1 MLSPLLQPY
10 RMALHYMS
18 THGCC
23 LISSN
28 PTGWHCTICLLTAAV
43 SSPPTLQDS
52 TALYVYSRLLSPL
65 LQPYRMA
72 LHYMSTHGCCLISS
86 NPTGW
91 HHFMSLHFDLYIF
104 HVFRPFLYIVSI
116 VVSIFQINAK
126 KILKA
131 FLYCYCIDSW
141 IPHVVDPSLSL
152 SQIPVLGA
160 LVLTQPETDRA
171 VHLLLSSYSVP
182 ILNVVKAT
190 LAWTEL
196 GGLPQAEKKHR
207 CVTCIGYICETAYPS
222 LHGGPVT

>member
-1 MLSPLLQPY
+1 
-10 RMALHYMS
+10 MS

-43 SSPPTLQDS
+43 SSPPTLQDG
-52 TALYVYSRLLSPL
+52 TTLCLYTVIF
-65 LQPYRMA
+65 
-72 LHYMSTHGCCLISS
+72 TF
-86 NPTGW
+86 
-91 HHFMSLHFDLYIF
+91 FMSFVLSY
-104 HVFRPFLYIVSI
+104 VVSI

-152 SQIPVLGA
+152 SQIPVLSA

-171 VHLLLSSYSVP
+171 VHLPLSPYSVP

-196 GGLPQAEKKHR
+196 EGLPQPEKKHR
-207 CVTCIGYICETAYPS
+207 CVTCIGYSCET
-222 LHGGPVT
+222 V